1 MDAKTLI
8 IDRIEEGIA
17 VCEDAARGMVEVAL
31 DALPEGAR
39 EGSVLKDAGSEGWQL
54 DAEAAQEIKQ
64 RIAQKMDALF
74 K

>member
-1 MDAKTLI
+1 MLI

-17 VCEDAARGMVEVAL
+17 VCEDAARGMVEIAVEN
-31 DALPEGAR
+31 LPKGAK
-39 EGSVLKDAGSEGWQL
+39 EGSVLKDAGEGWQL
-54 DAEAAQEIKQ
+54 DLEGVQEIAE